1 MRAIL
6 IYSLVRVGF
15 LDEILGSASQP
26 AQKAQGLFSSLF
38 SKQQSLEPITPP
50 TFDQTKSLA
59 TLLSHELSHLLLS
72 HTLESY
78 GSTLLIPQLQRMCL
92 DVFRT
97 LIFPFTALLGPF
109 FNDGIGKS
117 LNELDTGSQGYLGRV
132 CNSCESRKLELEAD
146 VVGLRLLAYAGIDPR
161 HALLF
166 WENRLKAQPSGD
178 QISNNLSD
186 STPSNH
192 LRLHSS
198 VGPQTASQA
207 EVACGFLRS
216 HPVNEERVKKIR
228 DELERWS
235 EYNGSRL

>member
-1 MRAIL
+1 MIL
-6 IYSLVRVGF
+6 NGLLVHLGF
-15 LDEILGSASQP
+15 LDEILGVTAQP

-38 SKQQSLEPITPP
+38 SKQQILEPSTPP
-50 TFDQTKSLA
+50 TLEQTKSLA

-78 GSTLLIPQLQRMCL
+78 GSTLLIPQIQKMCL

-97 LIFPFTALLGPF
+97 LVFPFTALLGPF

-117 LNELDTGSQGYLGRV
+117 MNELNTSSQGYLGRV

-166 WENRLKAQPSGD
+166 WENRLQAKSSD
-178 QISNNLSD
+178 RQISNKLED
-186 STPSNH
+186 TTPSNH

-198 VGPQTASQA
+198 VESQTASQA

-228 DELERWS
+228 EELEMWL